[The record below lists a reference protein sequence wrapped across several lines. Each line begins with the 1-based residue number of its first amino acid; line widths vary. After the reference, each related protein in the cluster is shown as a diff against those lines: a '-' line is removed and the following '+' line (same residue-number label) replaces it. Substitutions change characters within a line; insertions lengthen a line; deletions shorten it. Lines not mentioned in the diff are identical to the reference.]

1 VRNWVFALLVSA
13 PLLAA
18 AAGAAKVEY
27 IGGTLADLPGKSGGR
42 LALSDPEALLFS
54 SRGSTLRIP
63 YSRIEILEY
72 GQRVN
77 RRYVEAVVLSP
88 LLLLAKSRKHYL
100 VIGYQD
106 EEGAR
111 QSMVLR
117 LDKDD
122 VRSVLAGLE
131 ARTGRR
137 VEYQDEEARRT
148 GKG

>member
-1 VRNWVFALLVSA
+1 VRNWALGLLVSA

-18 AAGAAKVEY
+18 AAGAKVEY
-27 IGGTLADLPGKSGGR
+27 IGGTPAELRAKSDGR
-42 LALSDPEALLFS
+42 LVLTDPEALLFS

-63 YSRIEILEY
+63 YAKIEILEY

-77 RRYVEAVVLSP
+77 RRYVEAVVISP
-88 LLLLAKSRKHYL
+88 LLLLAKTRKHYL

>member
-1 VRNWVFALLVSA
+1 MRNWVLALLVSA
-13 PLLAA
+13 LLLGAA
-18 AAGAAKVEY
+18 PGAKVEY
-27 IGGTLADLPGKSGGR
+27 IGGTLADVPAKSGGR
-42 LALSDPEALLFS
+42 LILTDPEALLFS
-54 SRGSTLRIP
+54 SRGNTLRIP
-63 YSRIEILEY
+63 YTRIEILEY

-77 RRYVEAVVLSP
+77 RRYLEAVVISP
-88 LLLLAKSRKHYL
+88 LLLLAKTRKHYL

-106 EEGAR
+106 EDGGR
-111 QSMVLR
+111 HSMVLR

>member
-1 VRNWVFALLVSA
+1 MRHGVIALLLTA

-18 AAGAAKVEY
+18 DLGAEVEY
-27 IGGTLADLPGKSGGR
+27 VGGTLAGVRTKSGGR
-42 LALSDPEALLFS
+42 LILTDPDVLVFS
-54 SRGSTLRIP
+54 RKQGAVRIP
-63 YSRIEILEY
+63 YDKIDVLEY

-88 LLLLAKSRKHYL
+88 LLLLAKSRKHFL
-100 VIGYQD
+100 VVSYQD
-106 EEGAR
+106 AGGAR
-111 QSMVLR
+111 QSVVFR

-131 ARTGRR
+131 ARTGRK